1 MLLRASTLLLV
12 GALLLASI
20 RRRRRASGRPVL
32 APRCAAVEAGA
43 APLVVVVGLGGVGSH
58 AAQLLLRGGVVRL
71 RLVDFDQVTLSSLN
85 RHATATRAEVGLA
98 KALALRAALLA
109 IRPGAE
115 IDARVSLF
123 NAAAAAE
130 LLGGPVALVI
140 DAIDDIATK
149 AELQV
154 HCFRAGLPLLSAL
167 GAGGKADCG
176 CLHVAPLAD
185 VLGDPVASSVGKLVR
200 AAEPAGGDWWR
211 SLDQRVECVYSS
223 EKQRVGLLP
232 MPAGASKESLGSQP
246 TFRARVLPV
255 LPPEH
260 VRTRHLPEWSPPEA
274 WPLSFDE
281 VGIVVNLVFRSRCA
295 ISGLRP
301 QDPSRP
307 QFCLCPLDE
316 AGPPIMDLTAIQKGT
331 TLKPTQT
338 NDRSEPVKE
347 SVTIKASPMN
357 QLKEELKEKPK
368 LNHVDTVDKSAPM
381 IESSTKIAKDA
392 RPQLMSELL
401 TKSSSH
407 GIAAS

>member
-1 MLLRASTLLLV
+1 MQLCLWCLMLLRASTLACGSALLV
-12 GALLLASI
+12 GALLLASL
-20 RRRRRASGRPVL
+20 RRRRRTSGRPVL

-43 APLVVVVGLGGVGSH
+43 APLIVVVGLGGVGSH

-85 RHATATRAEVGLA
+85 RHATATRADVGLA

-223 EKQRVGLLP
+223 EKQRVGCACRGSMRGGGSRGVLTPRARWTCSGCCRCRRAPARSRSARSQPSARESCPSSRRCPPPSGPPSPRAHSSCCAEAEVEEAAEEAEEEAEAATLP
-232 MPAGASKESLGSQP
+232 M
-246 TFRARVLPV
+246 
-255 LPPEH
+255 
-260 VRTRHLPEWSPPEA
+260 
-274 WPLSFDE
+274 
-281 VGIVVNLVFRSRCA
+281 
-295 ISGLRP
+295 
-301 QDPSRP
+301 
-307 QFCLCPLDE
+307 
-316 AGPPIMDLTAIQKGT
+316 
-331 TLKPTQT
+331 
-338 NDRSEPVKE
+338 
-347 SVTIKASPMN
+347 
-357 QLKEELKEKPK
+357 
-368 LNHVDTVDKSAPM
+368 
-381 IESSTKIAKDA
+381 
-392 RPQLMSELL
+392 
-401 TKSSSH
+401 
-407 GIAAS
+407 